1 MMEKRTNKGTGRKRV
16 GLVDR
21 AYARAWV
28 SYPSLAKN
36 WERLAYSAGYLAGW
50 RAAKR
55 EGKR

>member
-1 MMEKRTNKGTGRKRV
+1 MSKGTNTGTGRKRV

-28 SYPSLAKN
+28 NYPYLAKN